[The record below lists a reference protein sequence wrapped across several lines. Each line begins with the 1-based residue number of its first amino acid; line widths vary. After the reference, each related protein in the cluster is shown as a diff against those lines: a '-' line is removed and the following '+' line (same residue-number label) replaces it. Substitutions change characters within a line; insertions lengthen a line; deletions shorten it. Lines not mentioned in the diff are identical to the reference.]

1 MTSNNRKKA
10 PKQAPEGSSEL
21 PTPTSLGDRPE
32 GVPKA
37 ERRKDFRTGYV
48 AIVGRPNVGKST
60 LLNRFAGQ
68 KVAAVSSKPQTTR
81 HRIKGVVTRPN
92 AQIIFV
98 DTPGVHRP
106 LHLLGETLVRQAAD
120 ALQEVDAVVF
130 MVDANE
136 APGPGDRFVADMVK
150 STGKPCILVMNK
162 IDRRHF
168 KLEFQQGYEDLGA
181 WLDRLGISAQKGNN
195 CEKLLRLVEPLLPVG
210 PPLFPEDE
218 FTDQTMREISGEL
231 IREQVLRQ
239 TEEEVPHAVAVRIE
253 SWAEREDGLTEIHAT
268 LFVERESQKGIV
280 IGEGG
285 SRLREIGTKAR
296 LEIEKMLGGK
306 VFLELWVKVMPH
318 WRREK
323 AALKR
328 LGYVV
333 E

>member
-1 MTSNNRKKA
+1 MPKA
-10 PKQAPEGSSEL
+10 PGTCDTAAADSSAAGSGAEG
-21 PTPTSLGDRPE
+21 PQ
-32 GVPKA
+32 KF
-37 ERRKDFRTGYV
+37 RRAKDFHTGFV
-48 AIVGRPNVGKST
+48 ALVGRPNVGKST

-68 KVAAVSSKPQTTR
+68 KVAAVSSKAQTTR
-81 HRIKGVVTRPN
+81 HRIKGVVSRPN

-106 LHLLGETLVRQAAD
+106 LHLLGETLVKQAAE
-120 ALQEVDAVVF
+120 ALAEVDAVVF

-136 APGPGDRFVADMVK
+136 APGPGDRFVADMIK
-150 STGKPCILVMNK
+150 ASGKPALLVMNK

-168 KLEFQQGYEDLGA
+168 KLEFQQAYEELGD
-181 WLDRLGISAQKGNN
+181 WLDKLGISAQKGNN
-195 CEKLLRLVEPLLPVG
+195 CEKLLRLVEPLMPVG
-210 PPLFPEDE
+210 PALFPEDE
-218 FTDQTMREISGEL
+218 FTDQTIRQISGEL

-253 SWAEREDGLTEIHAT
+253 HWVDREDGLTEIHAT
-268 LFVERESQKGIV
+268 LFVERDSQKRIV

-296 LEIEKMLGGK
+296 LEIEKLLGGR
-306 VFLELWVKVMPH
+306 VFLQLWVKVMPH

-323 AALKR
+323 GALKR

-333 E
+333 D